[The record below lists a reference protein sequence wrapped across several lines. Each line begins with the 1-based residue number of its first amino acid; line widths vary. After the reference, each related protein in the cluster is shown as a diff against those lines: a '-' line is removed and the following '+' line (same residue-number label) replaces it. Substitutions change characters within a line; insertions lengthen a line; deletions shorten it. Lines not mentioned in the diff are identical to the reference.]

1 MSDSLVREVAGK
13 LFADLVPPKLVNE
26 AEAGEFPAALWRA
39 VNDAGFP
46 DALVASAETPGSL
59 AGVPDAAAILREAGR
74 RAAPLPLAETM
85 IARWLLAG
93 AGMKAPEG
101 PLSIA
106 PVERA
111 GSLLLH
117 RAGKGWRLA
126 GRAAGLPWG
135 KESAGIVAL
144 VEGRVALL
152 APKAAD
158 LRAGKSLAGEPR
170 DDLSVDAEV
179 EVKPAAA
186 GVDAALVYRL
196 GALSRAVLMAGAL
209 EEVLALTVQYANDR
223 VQFGR
228 PIGKFQAIQQQLA
241 LLAENVAAAGVIAS
255 AAVETAAGTGDFPF
269 AVAAAKA
276 RVGEAAGRV
285 AEIAHQVHG
294 AIGFT
299 HEHMLHYSTRRLWSW
314 RSEFGGDAYWQEEI
328 GRQVARA
335 GAAALWPLMTGNSAS
350 A

>member
-1 MSDSLVREVAGK
+1 MSDNLVREVAGK
-13 LFADLVPPKLVNE
+13 LFADLVPPKLVND

-39 VNDAGFP
+39 VNEAGFP
-46 DALVASAETPGSL
+46 DALAAAEAPGSL
-59 AGVPDAAAILREAGR
+59 AGIADAAAILREAGR

-93 AGMKAPEG
+93 AGIKAPEA
-101 PLSIA
+101 PLTIA

-111 GSLLLH
+111 ATLVLH

-135 KESAGIVAL
+135 KEAAGIVAI
-144 VEGRVALL
+144 VDGKVALL
-152 APKAAD
+152 APKTAN
-158 LRAGKSLAGEPR
+158 LRPGKSLAGDPR

-179 EVKPAAA
+179 DVKPAAA

-196 GALSRAVLMAGAL
+196 GALCRAVMMAGAL

-241 LLAENVAAAGVIAS
+241 LLAENVAASGVVAA
-255 AAVETAAGTGDFPF
+255 AAVEAAAGKGDLPF

-299 HEHMLHYSTRRLWSW
+299 HEHRLHHLTRRLWSW
-314 RSEFGGDAYWQEEI
+314 RDEFGVESEWQQEL
-328 GRQVARA
+328 GRI
-335 GAAALWPLMTGNSAS
+335 AAARGGDGLWPLLTSW
-350 A
+350 

>member
-13 LFADLVPPKLVNE
+13 LFADLVPPKLVND
-26 AEAGEFPAALWRA
+26 AEAGEFPAGLWQA
-39 VNDAGFP
+39 VSEAGFP
-46 DALVASAETPGSL
+46 DALAAAAEMPGDL
-59 AGVPDAAAILREAGR
+59 AGMPDAAAILREAASH
-74 RAAPLPLAETM
+74 AAPLPLAETM

-93 AGMKAPEG
+93 AGIKAPDA
-101 PLSIA
+101 PLTIA

-111 GSLLLH
+111 GTLLLH

-126 GRAAGLPWG
+126 GSAARLPWG
-135 KESAGIVAL
+135 RQAAGIVAI

-152 APKAAD
+152 AAKAGD
-158 LRAGKSLAGEPR
+158 LRPGKSLAGEPR

-186 GVDAALVYRL
+186 GVDAALVHRL
-196 GALSRAVLMAGAL
+196 GALSRAVMMAGAL
-209 EEVLALTVQYANDR
+209 DEVLTLSVQYANDR

-241 LLAENVAAAGVIAS
+241 VLAENVAAAGVVAS
-255 AAVETAAGTGDFPF
+255 AAVEAAAGKGDFAF
-269 AVAAAKA
+269 AVAVAKA
-276 RVGEAAGRV
+276 RVGEAAGKV

-299 HEHMLHYSTRRLWSW
+299 HEHRLHHLTRRLWSW
-314 RSEFGGDAYWQEEI
+314 RDEFGVESDWQQEL
-328 GRQVARA
+328 GRL
-335 GAAALWPLMTGNSAS
+335 AAARGADGVWPLLTAW
-350 A
+350 